1 MNFGSE
7 LYGWIC
13 KNGVKTGLNNNI
25 DMSQTNT
32 QYLVA
37 DYLDY
42 RLQKHGFSWQN
53 CPPLSN
59 RNCKIHH
66 ALKSLADNFDGR
78 YHAEFDSMVQQ
89 LNISPDIAY
98 PTFLAV
104 ANELFIDG
112 KNWGRV
118 VALFVFGG
126 DIAEECVDKQM
137 EHLVD
142 SINEW
147 VSQYIQNHLEH
158 WISSQ
163 GGWDGLVE
171 FYDNG
176 AAEKNHESPWPSMGK
191 IFIGAVGVLAL
202 GAALIQKS

>member
-7 LYGWIC
+7 LWKSLG
-13 KNGVKTGLNNNI
+13 KNGVKTGLNNNS

-37 DYLDY
+37 DYLEY

-53 CPPLSN
+53 CPPLTS
-59 RNCKIHH
+59 RNSKVHH
-66 ALKSLADNFDGR
+66 ALKKLADNFDER

-89 LNISPDIAY
+89 LNINPDIAY

-126 DIAEECVDKQM
+126 AIAEECVDKHM

-147 VSQYIQNHLEH
+147 VAQYIQNSLEP

-163 GGWDGLVE
+163 GGWVRFFFLSCMFV
-171 FYDNG
+171 
-176 AAEKNHESPWPSMGK
+176 
-191 IFIGAVGVLAL
+191 
-202 GAALIQKS
+202 

>member
-1 MNFGSE
+1 MNLGAE
-7 LYGWIC
+7 IWNLVR
-13 KNGVKTGLNNNI
+13 KNGVKTTLNNNI
-25 DMSQTNT
+25 DMSQANT

-37 DYLDY
+37 DYLEY

-53 CPPLSN
+53 CPPLNSRHSKVHN
-59 RNCKIHH
+59 
-66 ALKSLADNFDGR
+66 ALKNLADNFNER

-89 LNISPDIAY
+89 LNINSDIAY
-98 PTFLAV
+98 STFLAV

-126 DIAEECVDKQM
+126 AIAEECVDKHM

-147 VSQYIQNHLEH
+147 LVQYIQNCLDP
-158 WISSQ
+158 WISAQ
-163 GGWDGLVE
+163 GGWVRYTGMAYKFIMIKPKL
-171 FYDNG
+171 
-176 AAEKNHESPWPSMGK
+176 SPT
-191 IFIGAVGVLAL
+191 F
-202 GAALIQKS
+202 